1 MAIQA
6 FPQAGRPGH
15 ITMVSARYHRPSSWG
30 GLKGIAR
37 AVGVTVITLGIMLG
51 IMVASTL
58 GGAIALSLIRGQSF
72 F

>member
-1 MAIQA
+1 
-6 FPQAGRPGH
+6 
-15 ITMVSARYHRPSSWG
+15 MVSTRYRRPSSWG

-37 AVGVTVITLGIMLG
+37 AVGVAVITLGIMLA

-58 GGAIALSLIRGQSF
+58 GVTIALSLIRGQSF

>member
-1 MAIQA
+1 
-6 FPQAGRPGH
+6 
-15 ITMVSARYHRPSSWG
+15 MVSTRYRRPSSWG
-30 GLKGIAR
+30 GLKVVVR

-58 GGAIALSLIRGQSF
+58 GVAIALSLIRGQSF